1 MLFTD
6 EWRRYLMY
14 KFEHTHQMR
23 GEKLSEYIVRIDQI
37 LHQIILKKRVSTL
50 KRQTKSGWTRPYK
63 ELGQTIPS
71 CSYLLLKGTKEA
83 PSYQELMGLVRE
95 EEAILDETNQEARLT
110 ARTF

>member
-37 LHQIILKKRVSTL
+37 LHQIILK
-50 KRQTKSGWTRPYK
+50 RQTKSGWTRPYK

-71 CSYLLLKGTKEA
+71 CSYLLLKGNKEA
-83 PSYQELMGLVRE
+83 PSYPELMGLVRE
-95 EEAILDETNQEARLT
+95 EEAILDEKNQEARLT